1 MSAFI
6 FVKNQV
12 NILDVVQEYT
22 SLKRAGLYWKGHC
35 PFHHEK
41 TASFTVSPN
50 KGIFYCFGCHSG
62 GDVISFIAKIE
73 NCTPLEAVQ
82 HLANRYNLTLPE
94 NSTESYQKEA
104 QDKDRYFTVCK
115 LMAQWCSLMLEQS
128 PVALRYLQE
137 RDINAR
143 SQKAFTIGYFPG
155 GMQGIRSLLNYMKQ
169 HAILADDLI
178 RWGMVKQGKTVLY
191 SAFEERI
198 IFPIAD
204 HMGRFCGFGGRI
216 FKPDDTR
223 VKYYNSSENQFF
235 NKGSLLFGLD
245 LAKKS
250 IQKNN
255 AVFLVEGYTDCVAMM
270 QHGYDNTVATLGTA
284 CTVDHLTLL
293 SRYAHRVMALY
304 DSDNAGQEAIL
315 RLAELSW
322 QASID
327 PAVICLPA
335 GEDPASFLHQNK
347 DLAPCIE
354 KATDI
359 IIFFI
364 DTLGKQFCTQ
374 PLGEK
379 LRLMR
384 KILHIIALTDDP
396 LKRDLLL
403 QRTATIAQLPITTLE
418 KELKTAEQKLPA
430 EPTLSV
436 GHLVP
441 DQKAESDQRLE
452 KKIFFAIMNNIQ
464 LLNGRLSSFLPYFF
478 PDSLGVILSKL
489 VQELQT
495 DPSSTFVSFFDSL
508 PTQEQQLVSSILM
521 TEEEEVQPQ
530 EFANLVAQLQRKH
543 WKKIAHTLKDQLAQ
557 ANRDDDKEAVEKIMR
572 EFLELKQAI
581 VPTDLM

>member
-6 FVKNQV
+6 FVKNHL
-12 NILDVVQEYT
+12 NILDVIQEYT

-62 GDVISFIAKIE
+62 GDIITFIAKIE

-82 HLANRYNLTLPE
+82 HLANRYNFTLPE
-94 NSTESYQKEA
+94 NNTESQQQEA
-104 QDKDRYFTVCK
+104 QEKERYFALCK
-115 LMAQWCSLMLEQS
+115 LMAQWCNLMLEQS

-137 RDINAR
+137 RDISKQ
-143 SQKAFTIGYFPG
+143 SQKTFLIGYFPG
-155 GMQGIRSLLNYMKQ
+155 GLQGIRSLLNYMKQ
-169 HAILADDLI
+169 HSILADDLVRAGI
-178 RWGMVKQGKTVLY
+178 IKQGKTVLY

-198 IFPIAD
+198 IFPITD
-204 HMGRFCGFGGRI
+204 HLGRFCGFGGRV

-223 VKYYNSSENQFF
+223 AKYYNSSENQFF
-235 NKGSLLFGLD
+235 TKGSLLFGLD

-255 AVFLVEGYTDCVAMM
+255 AVFLVEGYTDCIAMM

-284 CTVDHLTLL
+284 CTVEHLTLL

-304 DSDNAGQEAIL
+304 DGDNAGQEAIL

-327 PAVICLPA
+327 PYVICLPT
-335 GEDPASFLHQNK
+335 GEDPASFLHHKN
-347 DLAPCIE
+347 DLAPYID

-359 IIFFI
+359 IIFFV
-364 DTLGKQFCTQ
+364 DTMGSQFCTQ
-374 PLGEK
+374 PLREK
-379 LRLMR
+379 LRLTR
-384 KILHIIALTDDP
+384 KILHIIASIEDN

-403 QRTATIAQLPITTLE
+403 QRTADIVQIPLATLE
-418 KELKTAEQKLPA
+418 KELQHA
-430 EPTLSV
+430 EPKTVAMPNYPESL
-436 GHLVP
+436 P
-441 DQKAESDQRLE
+441 DQRVESDQRLE
-452 KKIFFAIMNNIQ
+452 KKIFFAIMNNVQ
-464 LLNGRLSSFLPYFF
+464 LLNGKLSSFLPYFF
-478 PDSLGVILSKL
+478 PDSWGVILSKL
-489 VQELQT
+489 AQEQRAN
-495 DPSSTFVSFFDSL
+495 PSSTFVSFFDSL
-508 PTQEQQLVSSILM
+508 TTQEQHLISSILM
-521 TEEEEVQPQ
+521 VEEQEVQPQ

-557 ANRDDDKEAVEKIMR
+557 ANRDDNKEAIEKIMR

-581 VPTDLM
+581 VPTDLT

>member
-6 FVKNQV
+6 FVKNHL
-12 NILDVVQEYT
+12 NILDVIQEYT

-62 GDVISFIAKIE
+62 GDIITFIAKIE

-82 HLANRYNLTLPE
+82 HLANRYNFTLPE
-94 NSTESYQKEA
+94 NNTESQQQEA
-104 QDKDRYFTVCK
+104 QEKERYFSLCK
-115 LMAQWCSLMLEQS
+115 LMAQWCNSMLEQS
-128 PVALRYLQE
+128 PLALRYLQE
-137 RDINAR
+137 RDINKQ
-143 SQKAFTIGYFPG
+143 SQKTFLVGYFPG
-155 GMQGIRSLLNYMKQ
+155 GLQGIRSLLNYMKQ
-169 HAILADDLI
+169 HSILADDLVRAGI
-178 RWGMVKQGKTVLY
+178 IKQGKTVLY

-198 IFPIAD
+198 IFPITD
-204 HMGRFCGFGGRI
+204 HLGRFCGFGGRI

-223 VKYYNSSENQFF
+223 AKYYNSSENQFF
-235 NKGSLLFGLD
+235 TKGSLLFGLD

-255 AVFLVEGYTDCVAMM
+255 AVFLVEGYTDCIAMM

-284 CTVDHLTLL
+284 CTVEHLTLL

-304 DSDNAGQEAIL
+304 DGDNAGQEAIL

-327 PAVICLPA
+327 PYVICLPT
-335 GEDPASFLHQNK
+335 GEDPASFLHRKN
-347 DLAPCIE
+347 DLTPYID

-359 IIFFI
+359 IIFFVE
-364 DTLGKQFCTQ
+364 TMGSQFCTQ
-374 PLGEK
+374 PLREK
-379 LRLMR
+379 LRLTR
-384 KILHIIALTDDP
+384 KILHIIASIEDN

-403 QRTATIAQLPITTLE
+403 QRTADILQIPVVTLE
-418 KELKTAEQKLPA
+418 KELQHA
-430 EPTLSV
+430 EPKTVAMPSYPESLS
-436 GHLVP
+436 
-441 DQKAESDQRLE
+441 DQRVESDQRLE
-452 KKIFFAIMNNIQ
+452 KKIFFAIMNNVQ
-464 LLNGRLSSFLPYFF
+464 LLNGKLSSFLPYFF
-478 PDSLGVILSKL
+478 PDSWGVILSKL
-489 VQELQT
+489 SQEQRT
-495 DPSSTFVSFFDSL
+495 NPSSTFVSFFDSL
-508 PTQEQQLVSSILM
+508 TTQEQHLISSILM
-521 TEEEEVQPQ
+521 VEEQEVQPQ

-557 ANRDDDKEAVEKIMR
+557 ANRDDNKEAIEKIMR

-581 VPTDLM
+581 VPTDLT